1 MSSDRARAWAG
12 FSRPVVATDF
22 SRWSWCTA
30 ALVGSRLQPGFWAA
44 IILTGL
50 CGQTRAAGAERFDP
64 LKTDSRTPYVHRI
77 TLYAADGAAIDPQDA
92 RAPPYSPQATCGKC
106 HPIAAIRHGWHFNA
120 SDPDISGGRPGEP
133 WILVDEKTAAVLP
146 LSGRRWPGTVT
157 PAAAGLTIWQFVKR
171 FGGHMPGGGFGEPS
185 DEELAKSPQRARW
198 EISGRL
204 EIDCMVCH
212 SADQQHDP
220 AELDRQIEAENFK
233 WAPTVALGLGVVRGE
248 ARRLPDDWDSQAPPN
263 PDYPDLAGPK
273 LIYDKRHFDLDD
285 RVFFN
290 ITCRV
295 PSERCYFCHSFREV
309 GPGAA
314 DDMLVSRDVHL
325 AAGLLCVDCHR
336 NEVDHNMV
344 RGYETEAAER
354 KDAWVAAYSC
364 AGCHLGADAA
374 TSEPEAPAKD
384 ATAASASASEELPP
398 SVSGRY
404 GAPRPAHAGL
414 PPVHFEKLTCTV
426 CHSGP
431 WPELDAKRFQTAMNH
446 GLGLPTRDRDDQQS
460 PRIVGPIFARLPDGK
475 IAPQRM
481 VWTNSPDQ
489 PANEAKPYLWA
500 LAHDVRPATQALGVH
515 GCTDCHAGD
524 APIDAGCLTTVDE
537 SAQSPSMLAFRG
549 DDADERV
556 VWALAFKFRPAFKY
570 FACTG
575 ALLIGLILLRN
586 GLDGLTS
593 LLRRVL

>member
-1 MSSDRARAWAG
+1 VLLG
-12 FSRPVVATDF
+12 CVVART
-22 SRWSWCTA
+22 
-30 ALVGSRLQPGFWAA
+30 
-44 IILTGL
+44 
-50 CGQTRAAGAERFDP
+50 AGAERFDP

-77 TLYAADGAAIDPQDA
+77 TLYAADGAAINPQDA
-92 RAPPYSPQATCGKC
+92 NAPPYSPQATCGKC

-120 SDPDISGGRPGEP
+120 SDPEVPGGRPGEP
-133 WILVDEKTAAVLP
+133 WILVDENAGTVLP
-146 LSGRRWPGTVT
+146 VSGRRWPGTVT
-157 PAAAGLTIWQFVKR
+157 PTAAGLTPWQFVKR
-171 FGGHMPGGGFGEPS
+171 FGAHMPGGGFGEPS
-185 DEELAKSPQRARW
+185 DEEIAKSPQRARW

-204 EIDCMVCH
+204 EIDCLVCH

-220 AELDRQIEAENFK
+220 AELDRQIEAENFR
-233 WAPTVALGLGVVRGE
+233 WAPTAALGLGVVRGQ
-248 ARRLPDDWDSQAPPN
+248 ARKLPDDWDPQAPPN
-263 PDYPDLAGPK
+263 PDYPDLTGPK

-290 ITCRV
+290 ITRRV
-295 PSERCYFCHSFREV
+295 PVERCYFCHSFREV
-309 GPGAA
+309 GPGAT

-364 AGCHLGADAA
+364 AGCHLGSEA
-374 TSEPEAPAKD
+374 TDPDEDNEDRAEPAGE
-384 ATAASASASEELPP
+384 SEEL
-398 SVSGRY
+398 SARESGRY
-404 GAPRPAHAGL
+404 GAPHPEHAGL
-414 PPVHFEKLTCTV
+414 PPVHFKKLTCTA

-460 PRIVGPIFARLPDGK
+460 PRIVGPIFARQPDGK

-481 VWTNSPDQ
+481 VWTKSPDQ
-489 PANEAKPYLWA
+489 PEVDAKSYLWA

-515 GCTDCHAGD
+515 GCTDCHATD
-524 APIDAGCLTTVDE
+524 APLDAGLLTTKGEDRNSV
-537 SAQSPSMLAFRG
+537 PLRSMLALRG
-549 DDADERV
+549 DEAGERV
-556 VWALAFKFRPAFKY
+556 AWALAFKFRPAFKC
-570 FACTG
+570 FACSC

-586 GLDGLTS
+586 GLDGLMS
-593 LLRRVL
+593 MLRRVL